1 MGRGNSNA
9 RNISAEAK
17 GIPSALL
24 TRTQL
29 AERLNISHRTV
40 DDWRERGLIPYL
52 KIGGVIRF
60 DIEQVMAG
68 LRERYEVKQK
78 ARAAR

>member
-1 MGRGNSNA
+1 VVIQTHATHR
-9 RNISAEAK
+9 AE
-17 GIPSALL
+17 GEESPSGLD

-29 AERLNISHRTV
+29 AERINISLRTV
-40 DDWRERGLIPYL
+40 DDWRERGIIPYL

-60 DIEQVMAG
+60 DFAQVMAA
-68 LRERYEVKQK
+68 LRERYEVKEK

>member
-1 MGRGNSNA
+1 MVIQTHATHR
-9 RNISAEAK
+9 AEGK
-17 GIPSALL
+17 ESPSALL

-60 DIEQVMAG
+60 DFGQVMAG
-68 LRERYEVKQK
+68 LRERYEVKEK
-78 ARAAR
+78 TRAAR